1 MSSVAIMEYEGHQIR
16 LVEREAGD
24 MWFVAADVCRCVCL
38 AINSRTGKPNVTV
51 ATRELTG
58 KQKEKFRVDTP
69 ENPKNPWIDMMIVS
83 ADGLMKM
90 LSQSDSSR
98 VRKFKEFVQQ
108 QHMSQKASAYSP
120 GLFEVSAVD

>member
-24 MWFVAADVCRCVCL
+24 MWFVAADVCRCVGL

-51 ATRELTG
+51 ATRELTD

-83 ADGLMKM
+83 ENGLMQM
-90 LSQSDSSR
+90 LSLSDTIQAQRFKQFVEQEYPNFNTCSNYAEARSSA
-98 VRKFKEFVQQ
+98 E
-108 QHMSQKASAYSP
+108 
-120 GLFEVSAVD
+120 